1 MLKPKP
7 RTMNPDAKR
16 SAIMAAAE
24 ILFAKKGFAGTTMAD
39 IAGQADVAVGTLYR
53 LFPDK
58 LALLVALHDAME
70 ARFIDAMQAGWVSVE
85 QDQKRFAPMID
96 ALMDEVATAGETM
109 SLYMLTRDIV
119 SAQGSLPGTKT
130 IAAIEGQYAQGVLSG
145 AFHPHHLGTAA
156 AIAYGMVEGA
166 MRAWMAEPTD
176 LRRAEITQELKTVF
190 NRAFLKP

>member
-1 MLKPKP
+1 MESSKP
-7 RTMNPDAKR
+7 RTMNPDGKR

-24 ILFAKKGFAGTTMAD
+24 ILFTKKGFAGTTMAE
-39 IAGQADVAVGTLYR
+39 IARQADVAVGTLYR

-70 ARFIDAMQAGWVSVE
+70 LSFIEAMQAGWASANNDRE
-85 QDQKRFAPMID
+85 RFGPMID
-96 ALMDEVATAGETM
+96 ALMDEIATAGETM

-119 SAQGSLPGTKT
+119 SSQGSLPGTKT
-130 IAAIEGQYAQGVLSG
+130 ISLIKMQYAQGMSSD
-145 AFHPHHLGTAA
+145 AFQLHDPATAA

-166 MRAWMAEPTD
+166 MRAWIIEPTD
-176 LRRAEITQELKTVF
+176 KRRTEITLELKTLF